1 MTSLPSSFTDFT
13 ARRGVL
19 GRPGPRRL
27 ALLGLAL
34 PLVLAA
40 RPSRADDLADR
51 IAAARAACR
60 FAPGSAR
67 RLDRL
72 AALEIRSY
80 RITHAAETLAAA
92 RAAVDRALSLDPAD
106 FDARRFRASILLT
119 NHAFAEVERE
129 GLALSA
135 ERPRD
140 VDVLGMIADAR
151 METGRYAEAVET
163 IQRMVDIRPGLPS
176 YSRVAYAREIQGD
189 LPGALRA
196 MDMAIA
202 AGDPSDPEGVSWC
215 IARSGTLAWK
225 LGRIDEAL
233 ARFEAAKRLFPRS
246 PHAWEGIGLVAAARG
261 QNATAAAAFERAFE
275 IVPWPQFAVER
286 SEVARAAGRPA
297 DVRRWK
303 AIVEA
308 IGRLSD
314 EAGLFN
320 RVLALF
326 EADDGDPARAV
337 VMAQGEL
344 ADRKDVYGWDAFAW
358 ALFRSGRTTEAVDA
372 ARHAVA
378 LGTQDPMLEAH
389 AGLIFAAAGERD
401 LAIRYLSH
409 ALSVNPGFH
418 PRRAEE
424 ARTALSTLAG
434 SRDSATAAP

>member
-1 MTSLPSSFTDFT
+1 MTSLLSSFA
-13 ARRGVL
+13 ARRGVV
-19 GRPGPRRL
+19 GRPGPRVL
-27 ALLGLAL
+27 ALALAVPFL
-34 PLVLAA
+34 AAA

-60 FAPGSAR
+60 AAPGSAR

-80 RITHAAETLAAA
+80 RVTHAAETLAAA

-129 GLALSA
+129 GLGLSA

-176 YSRVAYAREIQGD
+176 YSRVAYAREIHGD

-246 PHAWEGIGLVAAARG
+246 PHAWEGIGLVAASRG
-261 QNATAAAAFERAFE
+261 DNAAAAAAFETAFE

-286 SEVARAAGRPA
+286 IEVAQAEGREA
-297 DVRRWK
+297 DFRRWK

-308 IGRLSD
+308 VGRISD

-326 EADDGDPARAV
+326 EADYGDPSRAV
-337 VMAQGEL
+337 VMARGEL
-344 ADRKDVYGWDAFAW
+344 ADRKDAYGWDAFAW
-358 ALFRSGRTTEAVDA
+358 ALFRGGRTREAAEA
-372 ARHAVA
+372 ARHSVA

-418 PRRAEE
+418 ARRAQE
-424 ARTALSTLAG
+424 ARTALIGLA
-434 SRDSATAAP
+434 RHLNLAAAAP